1 MLHPVSELEGIASRI
16 HDAYGRVP
24 VDAFEL
30 AEQLELDV
38 RCWPKS
44 SGKRHGDVVWCPAP
58 LKARETRR
66 HGIVAHELGHW
77 LLEQFGLDHR
87 CEESARYL
95 AGALMVPRDALL
107 RDLGEVDLDLRAL
120 ERRHPNA
127 SGEMIV
133 ARISQVRP
141 ATAWIWD
148 NGKLARRYGLDE
160 ADVSAFVDRVLSLEE
175 PVRDGDVGAWPIFD
189 GRWRRVIVVR
199 AEA

>member
-1 MLHPVSELEGIASRI
+1 MLNPVSSLEGIACRI

-30 AEQLELDV
+30 AELLDV
-38 RCWPKS
+38 HVRFWPK
-44 SGKRHGDVVWCPAP
+44 GHGMRDGDSVWCPGP

-66 HGIVAHELGHW
+66 HGIIAHELAHW
-77 LLEQFGLDHR
+77 ALEHFGLDHH
-87 CEESARYL
+87 CEDSARYL

-107 RDLGEVDLDLRAL
+107 RDLAELDLDLFAL

-148 NGKLARRYGLDE
+148 NGKLARRYGIDE

-175 PVRDGDVGAWPIFD
+175 PVREGDVAAWPIFD
-189 GRWRRVIVVR
+189 GPWRRVIVVR
-199 AEA
+199 ADA